1 MSTTPCIAASARI
14 IDLDVDESTAQTE
27 PTDRQRCTESALH
40 WPTRGARVCTGAS
53 GRPEGAAMDRDSEQT
68 GCRRRCVVC
77 CMPRGVAGAVGHAV
91 LYVVC
96 HVERLLWE
104 TLHARRSDVDAP
116 SSAAS
121 VRGHCRSRYNAI
133 VAISSGGATFRTT

>member
-1 MSTTPCIAASARI
+1 MAPCAARA
-14 IDLDVDESTAQTE
+14 V
-27 PTDRQRCTESALH
+27 LH
-40 WPTRGARVCTGAS
+40 DILPRV
-53 GRPEGAAMDRDSEQT
+53 M
-68 GCRRRCVVC
+68 
-77 CMPRGVAGAVGHAV
+77 